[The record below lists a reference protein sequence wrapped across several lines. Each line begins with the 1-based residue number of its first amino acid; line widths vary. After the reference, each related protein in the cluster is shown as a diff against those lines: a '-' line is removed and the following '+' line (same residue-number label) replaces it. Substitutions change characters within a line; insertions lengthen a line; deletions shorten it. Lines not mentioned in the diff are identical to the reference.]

1 LGGLIY
7 VIYIDCKP
15 SGFFWKAMGTCA
27 CTVMFTSLLSMTPVF
42 AADVDERLWSAASHA
57 DLEGLKAAIED
68 APDVDYANR
77 SNMPT
82 LQVVAMNGNASVV
95 GLLLKRGANSNI
107 VDKYGDTPL
116 ITALRHRKKTVIDV
130 LIANGADVHRAGSYG

>member
-42 AADVDERLWSAASHA
+42 AADVDERLWSAASYS
-57 DLEGLKAAIED
+57 DLDGLKAAIED
-68 APDVDYANR
+68 GPDVDYANR

-95 GLLLKRGANSNI
+95 GLLLKRGAIATLSIN
-107 VDKYGDTPL
+107 
-116 ITALRHRKKTVIDV
+116 TVT
-130 LIANGADVHRAGSYG
+130 LL